1 MSTGTKRSDRAGFT
15 LIELLLVVAILGIL
29 AAIVVVR
36 IFGQGEKA
44 KRQATWTQAAIL
56 KTAIAQF
63 EMEVGRWP
71 TDLKELV
78 VEGDEKWPGPF
89 LDSPEVPKD
98 AWGNDFHFE
107 LKGKFIRVTSP
118 GPDGKL
124 GTEDDLWK

>member
-1 MSTGTKRSDRAGFT
+1 MSAEIRPRDRAGFT

-29 AAIVVVR
+29 AAIVVVK
-36 IFGQGEKA
+36 ISGQGEKA
-44 KRQATWTQAAIL
+44 KRQATWTQADIL
-56 KTAIAQF
+56 KAAIAQF

-78 VEGDEKWPGPF
+78 FEGDEKWPGPF

-98 AWGNDFHFE
+98 AWGSDFHFE
-107 LKGKFIRVTSP
+107 MKGKFIRVTSP
-118 GPDGKL
+118 GPDGTL